1 VARKLA
7 DTQGATIHQLPVRKA
22 RGAKS
27 SGGRKPAAVSKPKPG
42 ESRPAAAKK
51 TQPTDAEIRQG
62 QQDRLI
68 ALHTRHRAV
77 DNRLEVAKAAMSD
90 IALEKKEVRAA
101 IQNAG
106 FPLAT
111 YDEAYSELRLKTK
124 KTDLIAKEKIR
135 GLIREALGLPAG
147 PQAELDL
154 AGVPEAARPALHWRG
169 VGYQQALLGEFADPQ
184 RDGVPPEAVQEY
196 MAGFGDV
203 TKINARGL
211 KSLKEEAPAAP
222 PPPLFVGEDP
232 AKVAAEEAARRAE
245 PVTPNSSITVGEYE
259 DEFGKPDDGIALQAI
274 AHPGMG
280 EVVDPDDA
288 SEGPLDD
295 DVNPK
300 AIEDV
305 EIELAA
311 AQPDWTDFSH
321 DPDAWTELQTN
332 AFLTWFAELGD
343 EEVDIEHPGAAA
355 MFDRCVAAEEGGSG
369 GEALE
374 DAIPHDKSV
383 FIAGPA
389 PAGVHYMLSG
399 DEPFASGRQAAY
411 RDGAATD
418 TMRPGALPYYDEHPF
433 EASEAELAAQKPR
446 QALQE
451 RKQAEAGGFSDD

>member
-1 VARKLA
+1 
-7 DTQGATIHQLPVRKA
+7 
-22 RGAKS
+22 
-27 SGGRKPAAVSKPKPG
+27 VSRPKPG

-211 KSLKEEAPAAP
+211 KSLKDEAPGTMPTAAGIGP
-222 PPPLFVGEDP
+222 DAPLFVGEDP
-232 AKVAAEEAARRAE
+232 KKAADKAAARVAGAGE
-245 PVTPNSSITVGEYE
+245 VQVDTVIAAGGGGGSGEYA
-259 DEFGKPDDGIALQAI
+259 DGIALQVI
-274 AHPGMG
+274 AHPGSD

-288 SEGPLDD
+288 SEGPLDAAD
-295 DVNPK
+295 DVNP
-300 AIEDV
+300 AALEDI

-321 DPDAWTELQTN
+321 DPDTWTDLQKN

-343 EEVDIEHPGAAA
+343 EEVDIVHPGAAA
-355 MFDRCVAAEEGGSG
+355 MFDRCVVAEEKDVPAAATQ
-369 GEALE
+369 E
-374 DAIPHDKSV
+374 PV

-418 TMRPGALPYYDEHPF
+418 TMLPGELPIYDEHPF